1 MTAVPLRP
9 SFRFVAAL
17 ALCASAAAAC
27 GHDSSNVTGTN
38 SGSSN
43 GFTVTI
49 DSGSNLQIAVVGH
62 SIHVEVTGASSSGG
76 TVGGLTA
83 TWIVETGGGTLP
95 VATTTTDANGRAAN
109 DWTLGTT
116 SGPNTLTV
124 SIAGAAVT
132 IIATGSADALR
143 GLIKV
148 STDSQTVV
156 ASSSTAFAVRAVDQF
171 NNPVP
176 GIAVNWMS
184 SAGTAHTRGDG
195 NGQQRKR
202 ADDVH
207 DRLITGQVHDHGIHA
222 RLRARDVYADWK
234 LERD

>member
-1 MTAVPLRP
+1 MTAAPLRP
-9 SFRFVAAL
+9 SFRFVAAF

-27 GHDSSNVTGTN
+27 SHDTANTTGTNN

-83 TWIVETGGGTLP
+83 TWTIETGGGTLP

-116 SGPNTLTV
+116 SGPNTLAV
-124 SIAGAAVT
+124 SIAGVSVT
-132 IIATGSADALR
+132 ISATGSADALR

-156 ASSSTAFAVRAVDQF
+156 ASSSTPFVVRAVDQF
-171 NNPVP
+171 NNAVP
-176 GIAVNWMS
+176 GIAVNWTS
-184 SAGTAHTRGDG
+184 SAGTLTPAATTTG
-195 NGQQRKR
+195 NSGNAQTTFTTDSLPAKYT
-202 ADDVH
+202 
-207 DRLITGQVHDHGIHA
+207 ITASTPGFAPVTFTLTG
-222 RLRARDVYADWK
+222 R
-234 LERD
+234 

>member
-27 GHDSSNVTGTN
+27 GHDSSNATGTN

-76 TVGGLTA
+76 TGRRTDCHVDRGDGWRNAAGRDHDHRCERKGSERLDARNDVGSEHAHRFDRRRRPLRSTPPA
-83 TWIVETGGGTLP
+83 
-95 VATTTTDANGRAAN
+95 
-109 DWTLGTT
+109 
-116 SGPNTLTV
+116 
-124 SIAGAAVT
+124 
-132 IIATGSADALR
+132 SADALR

-156 ASSSTAFAVRAVDQF
+156 ASSSTAFVVRAVDQF

-176 GIAVNWMS
+176 GIAVNWTS
-184 SAGTAHTRGDG
+184 SGGTLTPAATATG
-195 NGQQRKR
+195 NSGNAQTTFTTDSLPAKYT
-202 ADDVH
+202 
-207 DRLITGQVHDHGIHA
+207 ITASTPGFAPVTFTLTGS
-222 RLRARDVYADWK
+222 
-234 LERD
+234 